1 MQELFEGGLNAPH
14 VESIIHTLRISWM
27 RRFLNT
33 EDRPW
38 KILFH
43 YNIEKIC
50 PNLNILLN
58 SNIDLSKYSTDN
70 IPLFYQEI
78 LKSYFF

>member
-14 VESIIHTLRISWM
+14 VESIIHKSRISWM

-38 KILFH
+38 KNLFH
-43 YNIEKIC
+43 LIQYGKIC

-58 SNIDLSKYSTDN
+58 SNIDLSKV
-70 IPLFYQEI
+70 FYR
-78 LKSYFF
+78 